1 MAWHDA
7 IHQSAETKRAGRQ
20 LQRRVTP
27 ITGLGEEG
35 YCGTFPEQQKI
46 LCAREVW
53 GVCDQDEALS
63 FFEKLGFEVREDL
76 KHGDYRWLAVASTEQ
91 PDLAITL
98 AKPGYPMDEA
108 TSQAVASTV
117 AKGMLS
123 TLVFTTDDCLA
134 TAAALKAKGIELTR
148 DPSGNEFRLLQA
160 ASQPARS

>member
-1 MAWHDA
+1 MSLK
-7 IHQSAETKRAGRQ
+7 I
-20 LQRRVTP
+20 
-27 ITGLGEEG
+27 G
-35 YCGTFPEQQKI
+35 YTT
-46 LCAREVW
+46 LWVR
-53 GVCDQDEALS
+53 DQDEALS

-134 TAAALKAKGIELTR
+134 TAAALKAKGIEFIRDAGERGYGVDAAFR